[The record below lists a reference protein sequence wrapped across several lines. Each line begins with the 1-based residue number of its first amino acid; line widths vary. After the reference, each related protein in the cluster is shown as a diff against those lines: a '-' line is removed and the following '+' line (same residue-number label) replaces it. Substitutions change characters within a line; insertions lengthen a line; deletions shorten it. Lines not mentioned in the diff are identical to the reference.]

1 MRAPSPGVYAGRHLS
16 YDDRAPPVS
25 KSQTSSMARPRPDL
39 ASSVDT
45 LPKPRP
51 STHSEP
57 VERST
62 GGRRPYNPAA
72 EVPGAKYRTIGS
84 LIGRLG
90 QIDVDNRREFRLF
103 DRHTDWATPVTHG
116 PEHLGALTAALG
128 TTVIVSGQLW
138 RGANRKPLRL
148 EFRKL
153 RVIDF
158 DSRRSLDDLIG
169 IAPDFT
175 GGLSSEEYV
184 RRLRDDD

>member
-1 MRAPSPGVYAGRHLS
+1 MLGTARGACRC
-16 YDDRAPPVS
+16 
-25 KSQTSSMARPRPDL
+25 ARPAMLKHPARS
-39 ASSVDT
+39 AVES
-45 LPKPRP
+45 P
-51 STHSEP
+51 SAVPPESGEGP
-57 VERST
+57 AV
-62 GGRRPYNPAA
+62 GRRAYNPAA

-90 QIDVDNRREFRLF
+90 QIDVNNRREFRLF

-116 PEHLGALTAALG
+116 PEHLGALTEALG
-128 TTVIVSGQLW
+128 KTVIVSGQLW
-138 RGANRKPLRL
+138 RGANSKPLRL

>member
-1 MRAPSPGVYAGRHLS
+1 MR
-16 YDDRAPPVS
+16 
-25 KSQTSSMARPRPDL
+25 RPRLELGKSIKTAPKLGPAVQLEPDEGP
-39 ASSVDT
+39 APIEGSEHI
-45 LPKPRP
+45 PFKPRL
-51 STHSEP
+51 
-57 VERST
+57 V
-62 GGRRPYNPAA
+62 RRPTRSRRAYDPAA

-90 QIDVDNRREFRLF
+90 EIDVDNRREFRLF